1 MKEIIERLKAETPL
15 IFKRII
21 YIGMSLGAI
30 GGGILAAQ
38 DQLAPW
44 LVSIAGS
51 LIQIGIVAGIVAS
64 LARKDPK

>member
-1 MKEIIERLKAETPL
+1 MNEIIERLKAETPL

-21 YIGMSLGAI
+21 YIGISLGAL

-38 DQLAPW
+38 HQLEPW
-44 LVSIAGS
+44 IVGMAGN

-64 LARKDPK
+64 LAKKDPA